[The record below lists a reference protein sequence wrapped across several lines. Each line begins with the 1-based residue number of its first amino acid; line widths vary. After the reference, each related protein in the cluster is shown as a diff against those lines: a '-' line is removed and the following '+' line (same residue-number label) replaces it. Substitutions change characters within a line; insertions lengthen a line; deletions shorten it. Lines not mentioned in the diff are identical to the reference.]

1 LAPPTE
7 IALTTRFVVP
17 GLALSQTKS
26 STGLWLVEPTSVAG
40 KPTDVGL
47 MLALGL
53 MPLPVTDP
61 ESGHSAASQVTVS
74 VPERVPVPVGW
85 KLMLMVQLPPGA
97 ICTDVPP
104 LPLTVMA
111 QWAGQ
116 PQQHID
122 TAVESA
128 MLQLDQAELP
138 TLGKASRRARELNAQ
153 LLVAIGRLQSAYIL
167 ASQEITGQQRQNVL
181 PGPDGAVPVVH
192 PQLRQPS

>member
-1 LAPPTE
+1 
-7 IALTTRFVVP
+7 
-17 GLALSQTKS
+17 
-26 STGLWLVEPTSVAG
+26 
-40 KPTDVGL
+40 
-47 MLALGL
+47 
-53 MPLPVTDP
+53 
-61 ESGHSAASQVTVS
+61 
-74 VPERVPVPVGW
+74 
-85 KLMLMVQLPPGA
+85 MLMVQLPPGA